1 MVTRYCDHDSERI
14 RHATVRDSIRRPVG
28 RRYTDEAGNHS
39 FHATVR
45 HDPVVVVANALH
57 DPSDHNIGDA
67 FAVTIAF
74 VGDNSFD
81 SPAKGWSQNLYLSWF
96 ATNVGGSTF

>member
-1 MVTRYCDHDSERI
+1 MQQSWIAFVGPSGAATPMKQVTIPFTQQFD
-14 RHATVRDSIRRPVG
+14 T
-28 RRYTDEAGNHS
+28 T
-39 FHATVR
+39 
-45 HDPVVVVANALH
+45 PVVVVANALH

-81 SPAKGWSQNLYLSWF
+81 ANICRLDSPAKGWSQNLYLSWF

>member
-1 MVTRYCDHDSERI
+1 MQQSGIAFVGPSGGATTLKQVTIPFTQQFD
-14 RHATVRDSIRRPVG
+14 T
-28 RRYTDEAGNHS
+28 T
-39 FHATVR
+39 
-45 HDPVVVVANALH
+45 PVVVVANALH
-57 DPSDHNIGDA
+57 DPSERSDADA

-81 SPAKGWSQNLYLSWF
+81 ANICRLDSPMKGWSQNLYLSWF